1 MRRIC
6 YQLVIFCMSSP
17 FLELRDRLFENS
29 VGFSIYDKFPVSDGH
44 CLIVPHREYADFF
57 DSTKEE
63 IDGLNELLFQTQE
76 FIKKKY
82 NPEGFNIGI
91 NSGKAA
97 GQTIFHMHIHLI
109 PRYKDDVDNPRG
121 GGRNVIPGKGDY

>member
-29 VGFSIYDKFPVSDGH
+29 AGFSIYDKFPVSDGH

-63 IDGLNELLFQTQE
+63 IDGLNELLFQTKE

-121 GGRNVIPGKGDY
+121 GVRNVIPGKGDY